1 MLVRIPEE
9 TSLVVERISQL
20 RNTGQRTVIA
30 IDGRCTSGK
39 TTYAA
44 ALSELLDIPVFH
56 MDDFFLQ
63 VHQRTPER
71 YAEPGG
77 NVDRERLIEE
87 VLEPF
92 RNGCTVISHRKFIRG
107 IMALSEPVSTEVRD
121 CIILEGSYSCHPLL
135 QKYSDLKIF
144 MDIDPEA
151 QLKRVLLRD
160 GQEKYNEFKEKWIP
174 LEETYFNAYDI
185 RSICDIVIQ
194 NG

>member
-1 MLVRIPEE
+1 MLQRIPEE
-9 TSLVVERISQL
+9 TSLITERISRL
-20 RNTGQRTVIA
+20 REEGKRTVIA

-39 TTYAA
+39 STYAGI
-44 ALSELLDIPVFH
+44 LSELLDVQVFH

-92 RNGCTVISHRKFIRG
+92 REGCSVISHRIFIRG
-107 IMALSEPVSTEVRD
+107 IMALSEPVSTEVKD

-144 MDIDPEA
+144 MDIDPEE
-151 QLKRVLLRD
+151 QLKRVLARD
-160 GQEKYNEFKEKWIP
+160 GISKYDEFKEKWIP
-174 LEETYFNAYDI
+174 LEENYFNAYDI
-185 RSICDIVIQ
+185 RSICDIIIH

>member
-1 MLVRIPEE
+1 MLQRIPEE
-9 TSLVVERISQL
+9 TSLIIERISRL
-20 RNTGQRTVIA
+20 REEGKRTVIA

-39 TTYAA
+39 TTYAGI
-44 ALSELLDIPVFH
+44 LGELLEVPIFH

-92 RNGCTVISHRKFIRG
+92 RDGCTVISHRRFIRG
-107 IMALSEPVSTEVRD
+107 IMALSEPVSTEVGD

-135 QKYSDLKIF
+135 QKYSNLKIF
-144 MDIDPEA
+144 MDIDPEE
-151 QLKRVLLRD
+151 QLKRVLARD
-160 GQEKYNEFKEKWIP
+160 GISKYDEFKEKWIP
-174 LEETYFNAYDI
+174 LEENYFNAYDI
-185 RSICDIVIQ
+185 RSICDIVIH

>member
-1 MLVRIPEE
+1 MLQRIPEE
-9 TSLVVERISQL
+9 TSLIVERVSQL
-20 RNTGQRTVIA
+20 REEGRRTLIA

-39 TTYAA
+39 STYAGI
-44 ALSELLDIPVFH
+44 LSELLEVPLFH

-92 RNGCTVISHRKFIRG
+92 RNGCTLISHRRFIRG
-107 IMALSEPVSTEVRD
+107 IMALSEPVSTEVGD

-144 MDIDPEA
+144 MDIDPEE
-151 QLKRVLLRD
+151 QLKRVLARD
-160 GQEKYNEFKEKWIP
+160 GISKYDEFKEKWIP
-174 LEETYFNAYDI
+174 LEENYFNAYDI
-185 RSICDIVIQ
+185 RSICDIIIH

>member
-1 MLVRIPEE
+1 MLQRIPEE
-9 TSLVVERISQL
+9 TSMITERVSRL
-20 RNTGQRTVIA
+20 REEGRPIVIA

-39 TTYAA
+39 TTYAGI
-44 ALSELLDIPVFH
+44 LSELLDVPVFH

-92 RNGCTVISHRKFIRG
+92 REGSTVISHRRFIRG
-107 IMALSEPVSTEVRD
+107 IMALSEPVSTEVKD

-144 MDIDPEA
+144 MDIDPEE
-151 QLKRVLLRD
+151 QLKRVLARD
-160 GQEKYNEFKEKWIP
+160 GISKYDEFKEKWIP
-174 LEETYFNAYDI
+174 LEENYFNAYDI
-185 RSICDIVIQ
+185 RSICDIIIH